1 MSSATGALKKQS
13 EIGDNE
19 EQQWGRR
26 YRGRHSADKLS
37 TRRFSSFC
45 LFISGPPLLFYYRFA
60 VFCTRGARCSTVI
73 RDSSEDKWIKFYY

>member
-45 LFISGPPLLFYYRFA
+45 LFISGPPPPFLLPFCCILYARRK
-60 VFCTRGARCSTVI
+60 VFD
-73 RDSSEDKWIKFYY
+73 RDSWLEWR

>member
-45 LFISGPPLLFYYRFA
+45 LFISGPLPSPPFFITVLLHFA
-60 VFCTRGARCSTVI
+60 AAKCSTVI
-73 RDSSEDKWIKFYY
+73 RG